1 MTRSLESSDPVSN
14 FLGKNKH
21 DKSVLIVTMG
31 LTLLRLKVYRAL
43 CDEISVCKACNNYGN
58 IQNSFIQKR

>member
-43 CDEISVCKACNNYGN
+43 CDEISVCKTCNNYGN